1 MKPFRSLA
9 VVSLFLLSSSASP
22 ARADPAPAPVLA
34 APTVVPAKTT
44 GRPASPAPSGP
55 EKPAPAEKAPERDA
69 PVPAAPEL
77 PFQPKTADYKVALT
91 LDDADLSD
99 LVRTIGQ
106 LTGRRFVVAS
116 AHAKGLKA
124 TLYAPEKVTV
134 AEAYQAFLAV
144 LQANGLTVIPS
155 GAFWKIID
163 TQDVTKQPTPVARA
177 GEAGTSEERYV
188 TRVLRMHHV
197 SAEDIA
203 ANVLAKFATRDA
215 SVLAYAPGN
224 LVILTDTG
232 ENIRRMQRIL
242 EDVDV
247 AAPGDKVWFEPL
259 NYVSA
264 TQVQKELIE
273 VFDVKAGAAAP
284 ASAAAPSG
292 KGATPAPAAMDRL
305 TRLVAL
311 DRPNALVIVG
321 SDAAYARV
329 LSFIQRIDLPVS
341 NQGVIH
347 VIPLEHADAKK
358 IVPAINESL
367 QGAEAG
373 RSASGGGTGALA
385 LLESAVKVSAEETTN
400 AILVTSSERDFA
412 IVRDVIARLDK
423 PRRQVY
429 IEAVIMDVDVERTTA
444 VGVQYHGVDALNG
457 GAALYGGMNAFN
469 SASQPAAAAA
479 SSLTDTTLQALAL
492 GIRGPTLEA
501 LGMSIPAFG
510 AFVQAST
517 HTIDSDFMQTPHIL
531 ATDNIQSEFHVT
543 INRSLQQNYPSYSAL
558 TSGTTGAATSSLLGT
573 APAASNYKALGPQ
586 IKITP
591 HLNDSDD
598 VRLDIVETISDT
610 TGVAEGSLG
619 TLPFTE
625 RGATTT
631 MTVHDK
637 KTAVIGGLVAD
648 KVSHESVKIPLL
660 GDIPFL
666 GALFRHTVDSK
677 IKTDLVLV
685 LTPYIIRDEED
696 MRRIVEQRMEERQ
709 ELLDHQALFSDRPW
723 REAPFERARGILG
736 AMRAVDRSNALARER
751 EEALLQGAPKTHEPS
766 EAIELPPPRT
776 ESSAGGVPPA
786 DAKPLAGAVRIER

>member
-1 MKPFRSLA
+1 MKLSRSLA
-9 VVSLFLLSSSASP
+9 ALSLLFALPATASAEP
-22 ARADPAPAPVLA
+22 PPAPVLA
-34 APTVVPAKTT
+34 QPSIVPAKTT
-44 GRPASPAPSGP
+44 ARPPAAQPP
-55 EKPAPAEKAPERDA
+55 EKSAPEKDAAAA
-69 PVPAAPEL
+69 PVPEL
-77 PFQPKTADYKVALT
+77 PFQPKTPDYKVALT

-124 TLYAPEKVTV
+124 TLYAPEKVSV

-144 LQANGLTVIPS
+144 LQANALTVIPS

-177 GEAGTSEERYV
+177 GEGATGEERYV
-188 TRVLRMHHV
+188 TRVLRLHHV
-197 SAEDIA
+197 NAEDIA
-203 ANVLAKFATRDA
+203 ASVLGKFATRDA
-215 SVLAYAPGN
+215 SVIAYAPGN

-247 AAPGDKVWFEPL
+247 AAPGDKVWLEPL

-264 TQVQKELIE
+264 TLVQKQLAE
-273 VFDVKAGAAAP
+273 VFDLKAAAAPGAKGAAAP
-284 ASAAAPSG
+284 A
-292 KGATPAPAAMDRL
+292 TPAMDRL

-311 DRPNALVIVG
+311 DHPNALVIVG

-329 LSFIQRIDLPVS
+329 LSFIQRIDLPVT

-347 VIPLEHADAKK
+347 VIALEHADAKK

-367 QGAEAG
+367 QGAAG
-373 RSASGGGTGALA
+373 KGGGGTGTEALS
-385 LLESAVKVSAEETTN
+385 LLESPVKVSAEETTN

-412 IVRDVIARLDK
+412 VVRDVISRLDK

-429 IEAVIMDVDVERTTA
+429 IEAVVMDVDVERSTG
-444 VGVQYHGVDALNG
+444 VGVQFHGVDALADG
-457 GAALYGGMNAFN
+457 SALYGGMNPFA
-469 SASQPAAAAA
+469 SASQPASGAT

-517 HTIDSDFMQTPHIL
+517 HTLDSDIMQTPHIL
-531 ATDNIQSEFHVT
+531 ATDNVQAEFHVT
-543 INRSLQQNYPSYSAL
+543 VNRSLQQNYPSYASLSSLA
-558 TSGTTGAATSSLLGT
+558 GGTGAAGATSSLIGSS
-573 APAASNYKALGPQ
+573 PAIGNYKALGPQ

-591 HLNDSDD
+591 HLNESDD

-610 TGVAEGSLG
+610 TGVTEGALG
-619 TLPFTE
+619 NLPFTE

-631 MTVHDK
+631 LTVHDQ

-648 KVSHESVKIPLL
+648 KVSHETVKIPIL
-660 GDIPFL
+660 GDIPL
-666 GALFRHTVDSK
+666 IGGLFRHTNDAK

-685 LTPYIIRDEED
+685 LTPYIIRDQED
-696 MRRIVEQRMEERQ
+696 MRRIVERRMEERQ

-723 REAPFERARGILG
+723 REAPFERTCGLLGSIRHTEKTMDEAR
-736 AMRAVDRSNALARER
+736 AR
-751 EEALLQGAPKTHEPS
+751 EEALLPRAPKTHEPS
-766 EAIELPPPRT
+766 EPIELPP
-776 ESSAGGVPPA
+776 APPA
-786 DAKPLAGAVRIER
+786 AVAPAAEAKPAGPVVRVER